1 MAEPKVVEDALPVDI
16 ETEMQND
23 STEDII
29 ENIKVTYEE
38 IPSDAAPDKTI
49 PILVGVG
56 VGLLTLLL
64 IFLFTRRKSLGR
76 DILIVGTCD
85 SGKTTILSQ
94 LCSGKTVQTYTSMQH
109 NKVAYMVTDKPAVS
123 LVDVP
128 GNDRV
133 RGETVDMFS
142 GSARGLVFVVDSNTV
157 SKQIRDVAE
166 YLHFLLT
173 NKNIMNNSPPLLIL
187 CNKQDSGLAKGA
199 TAVQTLLEKEIEKVR
214 MTRSNQ
220 LAGTQAE
227 SRDIVFLGREGKLFE
242 LNDLDCK
249 VDFLESSALELDSLN
264 GVKKWIQE
272 VA

>member
-1 MAEPKVVEDALPVDI
+1 M
-16 ETEMQND
+16 
-23 STEDII
+23 S
-29 ENIKVTYEE
+29 
-38 IPSDAAPDKTI
+38 
-49 PILVGVG
+49 
-56 VGLLTLLL
+56 
-64 IFLFTRRKSLGR
+64 

-109 NKVAYMVTDKPAVS
+109 NQVTYAPGPDKPAVS

-142 GSARGLVFVVDSNTV
+142 GSTRGLVFVVDSNTV

-187 CNKQDSGLAKGA
+187 CNKQDSGLAKEA
-199 TAVQTLLEKEIEKVR
+199 TAVQTLLEKEIEKV
-214 MTRSNQ
+214 T
-220 LAGTQAE
+220 L
-227 SRDIVFLGREGKLFE
+227 
-242 LNDLDCK
+242 
-249 VDFLESSALELDSLN
+249 
-264 GVKKWIQE
+264 
-272 VA
+272 

>member
-1 MAEPKVVEDALPVDI
+1 MLSCNP
-16 ETEMQND
+16 N
-23 STEDII
+23 II
-29 ENIKVTYEE
+29 Y
-38 IPSDAAPDKTI
+38 
-49 PILVGVG
+49 
-56 VGLLTLLL
+56 
-64 IFLFTRRKSLGR
+64 FLS

-173 NKNIMNNSPPLLIL
+173 NKNIMNN
-187 CNKQDSGLAKGA
+187 
-199 TAVQTLLEKEIEKVR
+199 R
-214 MTRSNQ
+214 
-220 LAGTQAE
+220 
-227 SRDIVFLGREGKLFE
+227 
-242 LNDLDCK
+242 
-249 VDFLESSALELDSLN
+249 
-264 GVKKWIQE
+264 
-272 VA
+272 